1 MPTLLFFCLH
11 LFDEE
16 IFVEEL
22 GEDLFRKLAPKLS
35 HEVSRCQ
42 ILRRL
47 QLFVDL
53 CQRGHAKHIVVHDA
67 YL

>member
-1 MPTLLFFCLH
+1 MPTLLLFCLH

-22 GEDLFRKLAPKLS
+22 CEHLFRKFAPKLS
-35 HEVSRCQ
+35 HEVSRRQ

>member
-22 GEDLFRKLAPKLS
+22 SEDLFRKFAPKLS
-35 HEVSRCQ
+35 HEVPRRQ

-53 CQRGHAKHIVVHDA
+53 SQSGHAKHIVVHDA